1 MYRRPYHGESQSTK
15 KTLLDFFSIAE
26 SGKGL
31 VAQTTQSKKSASKSS
46 QLIFYVHLAG
56 DTATKLPILSKI
68 FVSVKPPDKSDDQNW
83 STWLENLT

>member
-31 VAQTTQSKKSASKSS
+31 VAQTTQSKKVPVNPVNSY
-46 QLIFYVHLAG
+46 FM
-56 DTATKLPILSKI
+56 
-68 FVSVKPPDKSDDQNW
+68 
-83 STWLENLT
+83 STWQVTPPQNCPFYPRFLSRSNHLTNLMTKIGQRGWRI